1 MTIKELR
8 EFMVRALKRAV
19 TVHPSNVWM
28 EMEGAEFER
37 TWVAAGGKG
46 PAPSG
51 GFAWKGEIYVRQG
64 ANVTLVIFH
73 EAVHQLADTNGA
85 PELFRTK
92 FGTFMEE
99 GATERITRE
108 HLGPWANRHTYDRH
122 VKFQEWMQEKLGVTE
137 DQITR
142 AYLDGE
148 VSQLEAAIRQG
159 FNGDSVLTARFLD
172 TLAVLD
178 YSVSNPSALADATKM
193 LFTKQ
198 LP

>member
-1 MTIKELR
+1 
-8 EFMVRALKRAV
+8 
-19 TVHPSNVWM
+19 M
-28 EMEGAEFER
+28 EMEPAEFER
-37 TWVAAGGKG
+37 IWVAAGGQG

-85 PELFRTK
+85 PELFRSK

-108 HLGPWANRHTYDRH
+108 HLGPWAGRHTYDRH
-122 VKFQEWMQEKLGVTE
+122 VRFQEMMQEKLGVTE
-137 DQITR
+137 DMITR

-148 VSQLEAAIRQG
+148 VSQLEAAVRRG
-159 FNGDSVLTARFLD
+159 FDGDSVLTARFLD
-172 TLAVLD
+172 TLASLD
-178 YSVSNPSALADATKM
+178 YPVSNPSALAEAISM
-193 LFTKQ
+193 MYTKQ
-198 LP
+198 LPAH